1 MTMGWLRR
9 GVAGSCHGVGSRRV
23 LFMALVPF
31 AVYSAEV
38 DPRAPRISDGKV
50 FVHPGISYTQ
60 GDLDRMKAMVEAGRE
75 PWKRCFDGLR
85 FSRWASPGVFAR
97 GRGAGLGSFN
107 NTIGFDGRHA
117 HDQALM
123 YRLTGDEGYARR
135 ARDLVNSS
143 VNYRDVWATGT
154 PALDNGKI
162 FLLVEAAELIRD
174 FPEWAEADKEK
185 FRKVLRDVFYP
196 VIKNGDSNRWG
207 NQGLSAFKGC
217 LAIAI
222 FLDDAKMYDR
232 VWNYLTGRR
241 HRPDD
246 EPYPGGGVWVPGWP
260 AQFCDWLITR
270 TGRRGFGNEE
280 DWMYDEVLPF
290 YIYKNGQCQESCRDQ
305 AHATYG
311 LFNYVAIAD
320 IFWSQGDDLYG
331 ALDNR
336 ILTGIEWTL
345 RYNKS
350 DWMPK
355 GYTNDESVVTFDN
368 ELFYQA
374 ETRSKRW
381 VALKPSPHAR
391 GADGG
396 PAAPRTAAL
405 MHYSIVKGV
414 PDEQCRWLRQTV
426 DAVLENNGFETW
438 GFGANWY
445 YEFCGW
451 GTLTK
456 TRTKWMRGDPVTWKN
471 GKRISGAHALP
482 GVIRFTDWDYY
493 PIDDHP
499 RTHRQKYRGRWVKG
513 DWTLYTVTSKETKKM
528 KVSLAYTS
536 GGSTQVTIISEGGK
550 PVTRDLPPSKEK
562 KLAYL
567 ATLEIPAGASVIRF
581 AIRKTAPNFKPVG
594 LKFD

>member
-1 MTMGWLRR
+1 MS
-9 GVAGSCHGVGSRRV
+9 GVLWCL
-23 LFMALVPF
+23 LFLLMPAILGAAP
-31 AVYSAEV
+31 V
-38 DPRAPRISDGKV
+38 DPRAPRNSDGKV

-60 GDLDRMKAMVEAGRE
+60 GDLDRMKAMVEAGKE

-154 PALDNGKI
+154 APLDNGKI

-174 FPEWAEADKEK
+174 FSEWAEADKEK
-185 FRKVLRDVFYP
+185 FRKVLREVFYVP
-196 VIKNGDSNRWG
+196 IHNGDPARWG
-207 NQGLSAFKGC
+207 NQGLSAFKGL
-217 LAIAI
+217 LAMAI

-232 VWNYLTGRR
+232 VWNYLTGRK

-246 EPYPGGGVWVPGWP
+246 EPYPAGGVWMPGWP
-260 AQFCDWLITR
+260 ADFCPWLISR
-270 TGRRGFGNEE
+270 KGKRAFGNEE
-280 DWMYDEVLPF
+280 DYGYDELLKY
-290 YIYKNGQCQESCRDQ
+290 YIYKNGQCEESCRDQ
-305 AHATYG
+305 AHCTYG
-311 LFNYVAIAD
+311 LFNYVGIAEM
-320 IFWSQGDDLYG
+320 FWNQGDDLYG
-331 ALDNR
+331 ELDNR
-336 ILTGIEWTL
+336 ILTGLEWTL
-345 RYNKS
+345 RYNMS
-350 DWMPK
+350 DWEPK
-355 GYTNDESVVTFDN
+355 GATDKEEEVSYEN
-368 ELFYQA
+368 EMFYKA
-374 ETRSKRW
+374 NTRSGRW
-381 VALKPSPHAR
+381 TALGQSPHGR
-391 GADGG
+391 GSDGG

-414 PDEQCRWLRQTV
+414 PDEKCTWIRKAV
-426 DAVLENNGFETW
+426 DRALANNGFETW

-456 TRTKWMRGDPVTWKN
+456 TRTKWMRGDPVTWKD
-471 GKRISGAHALP
+471 GKRVSGAHALP

-499 RTHRQKYRGRWVKG
+499 RTHRQKYRGRWVEG